1 MMNLKFGNLLK
12 TSLVFSL
19 LMFGI
24 AKAEIPAD
32 DANLP
37 ENQCSVFTNKI
48 MAKDLTSSATKFVYL
63 DNNEYI
69 STNYIV
75 TFIEKSGYVASMVVS
90 AGGDVQSFCFQD
102 DGKKVSP
109 TTPATNKTPA
119 KSTKKS

>member
-1 MMNLKFGNLLK
+1 MINLKFGNLLK
-12 TSLVFSL
+12 TSLVVSFF
-19 LMFGI
+19 MIGI
-24 AKAEIPAD
+24 ANAEIPADD

-48 MAKDLTSSATKFVYL
+48 MAKDITNNATRFVYL

-90 AGGDVQSFCFQD
+90 AGGDIQSFCFQAA
-102 DGKKVSP
+102 DGKKVDSS
-109 TTPATNKTPA
+109 ANKSPA
-119 KSTKKS
+119 KAKK